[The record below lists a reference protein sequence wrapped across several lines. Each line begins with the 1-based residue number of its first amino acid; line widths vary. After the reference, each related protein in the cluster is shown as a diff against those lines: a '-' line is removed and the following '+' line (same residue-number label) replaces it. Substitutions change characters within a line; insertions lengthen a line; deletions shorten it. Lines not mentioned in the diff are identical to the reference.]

1 MGQKIKIEDKEYDVE
16 NLSDQGKAT
25 LVSLKFANTRIK
37 ELTNMHAFLMR
48 AKNSYVESLKQEM
61 LSSKAGF
68 LLEND

>member
-16 NLSDQGKAT
+16 NLSDRGKAT
-25 LVSLKFANTRIK
+25 LVSLKFATTRMK
-37 ELTNMHAFLMR
+37 ELTNMQALLMR

>member
-25 LVSLKFANTRIK
+25 LVSLKFATTRMK
-37 ELTNMHAFLMR
+37 ELTNMQALLMR